1 MDNHAFEVH
10 YKHVS
15 AYAQQPATS
24 HALQAR
30 YFSTRLF
37 HAYIHQQPATA
48 ILEEAR
54 IAFHQLTYTK
64 ESNKALPWFEYILA
78 TALVLTHQF
87 EEALFYIGQVA
98 KKRARYALPAEE
110 MLLLNGFDMYHALAL
125 AALGRQSKAE
135 ALYTQLKGRSFYFL
149 EQKYFSMLFIHL
161 EQFLKP
167 RKLKKAQLQLLIEE
181 TGFKRFAALF
191 SAAALDE

>member
-1 MDNHAFEVH
+1 
-10 YKHVS
+10 
-15 AYAQQPATS
+15 
-24 HALQAR
+24 
-30 YFSTRLF
+30 
-37 HAYIHQQPATA
+37 
-48 ILEEAR
+48 
-54 IAFHQLTYTK
+54 
-64 ESNKALPWFEYILA
+64 
-78 TALVLTHQF
+78 
-87 EEALFYIGQVA
+87 VA

-110 MLLLNGFDMYHALAL
+110 MLLLNGFDMYHAVAL